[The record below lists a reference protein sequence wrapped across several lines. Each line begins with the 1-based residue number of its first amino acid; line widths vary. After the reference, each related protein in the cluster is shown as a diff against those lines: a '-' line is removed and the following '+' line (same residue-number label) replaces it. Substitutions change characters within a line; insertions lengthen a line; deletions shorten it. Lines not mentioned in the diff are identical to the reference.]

1 MPISMG
7 HKSLN
12 VVKIKAV
19 ETTRPKPF
27 KRVEVGEKADLVAEL
42 ARTVGFD
49 NWNALDMAINLR
61 KFEEHQ
67 RLAEDCA
74 AADEEA
80 AAGARARA
88 KEEERRRHLERAQ
101 DCVQFMNS
109 WMDAGYQNWKS
120 NQLVKRNR
128 VRFDLRYELAL
139 MKRDEVRRTGE
150 RLRHEEDGGEGVAW
164 FDRNMKRLG
173 ISSASAADGADGL
186 LKSGMSESAMI
197 YLQRIEAQVS
207 SVTRNPE
214 EAAELML
221 TLRKKAH
228 QNRSARAERERR
240 RRKMVLD
247 QQRAQQQLEATK
259 LEEKALGTYLTI
271 AREQR
276 ALSMGRWEGAHRK
289 REEHAKR
296 AKKASELHARYL
308 EGCARAFEEFSARA
322 RADRDE
328 AALEAV
334 WNSNLQSDFN
344 VRICD
349 RFDASSSAALRE
361 LDESN
366 RFVQKSAEST
376 LI

>member
-221 TLRKKAH
+221 TT
-228 QNRSARAERERR
+228 RR
-240 RRKMVLD
+240 RRAGRRCWRSRHGPFHVAADYLHLVD
-247 QQRAQQQLEATK
+247 ARA
-259 LEEKALGTYLTI
+259 
-271 AREQR
+271 
-276 ALSMGRWEGAHRK
+276 GAHGSSHLRVT
-289 REEHAKR
+289 
-296 AKKASELHARYL
+296 
-308 EGCARAFEEFSARA
+308 
-322 RADRDE
+322 DRCG
-328 AALEAV
+328 
-334 WNSNLQSDFN
+334 QPH
-344 VRICD
+344 
-349 RFDASSSAALRE
+349 SS
-361 LDESN
+361 
-366 RFVQKSAEST
+366 
-376 LI
+376 